1 MTRHLVVSIHDVSP
15 LTRVDTAAILED
27 LRTLGIS
34 KTSLLVIP
42 DHHRRGHFL
51 DDPNFCTWLQ
61 SLAGAGH
68 EIVMH
73 GYFHQRARRDDE
85 TAMAKIVTRFYT
97 ADEGEFF
104 DITQNGAR
112 DLVEK
117 ERAEFA
123 QLDLHPTGF
132 IAPAW
137 LLSAGAERAL
147 RELRCEYTTRLK
159 TLSDF
164 VSNRVHHSQSLC
176 WSVRSAWRRAASLG
190 WNAFLFQKL
199 RANPLLR
206 VSIHPPD
213 IHHASVWRQVR
224 SLLAQA
230 LAARTATTY
239 HKWVAREPGCGV
251 CP

>member
-15 LTRVDTAAILED
+15 LTRADTARILAE
-27 LRTLGIS
+27 LRSLGIT

-42 DHHRRGHFL
+42 NHHRRGHFL
-51 DDPNFCTWLQ
+51 DDADFCAWLR
-61 SLAGAGH
+61 SLDETGH

-85 TAMAKIVTRFYT
+85 TARAKIVTRFYT

-104 DITQNGAR
+104 DLNENEAR
-112 DLVEK
+112 ELLTK
-117 ERAEFA
+117 GRAEFA
-123 QLDLHPTGF
+123 AIGLRPSGF

-137 LLSAGAERAL
+137 LLGADAGLAL
-147 RELRCEYTTRLK
+147 KKLGCEYTTRLGSVTDLVAGK
-159 TLSDF
+159 TYK
-164 VSNRVHHSQSLC
+164 SQSLC

-190 WNAFLFQKL
+190 WNAFLFQEL

-213 IHHASVWRQVR
+213 IHHPAVWRQVR
-224 SLLAQA
+224 SLLARA
-230 LAARTATTY
+230 LAARAAVTY
-239 HKWVAREPGCGV
+239 HGWVARQRGGV
-251 CP
+251 SP